1 MNKAVIYARYSSD
14 TQTEQSIEGQLRVCQ
29 QYAKANNILIVGT
42 YIDRAMTGTNDLRP
56 DFQRMIK
63 DSSKHQWDMV
73 LVYKLDRFSRDKY
86 ESTIHKHTLKE
97 NGVKL
102 VSAMENI
109 PDSPEGIILE
119 SLLEGMNQYYSAELS
134 QKVLRGMR
142 ESYLKGNY
150 TGGIL
155 LYGFNV
161 IDKKVVIDEQE
172 GPIVKEIF
180 AKFAQGYTVVEIAD
194 NLKSRG
200 IRTKKGEYLID
211 KKIYRML
218 GNTKYTGK
226 VRHGDTVYSNIYP
239 QLIDERTWQAVQKI
253 RNANKHL
260 PGQKKDIYEFILSG
274 KLICGDCKQKM
285 VGISG
290 TSHTGAR
297 HYYYTCLSRPRKRR
311 PCGLHSVGKQYLE
324 DTVIQTTWR
333 FLSVK
338 NTVKQIAETLY
349 QMHERDCRSN
359 FILKS
364 LENQRSAALKATQ
377 NLISAIEQG
386 FLTEQTKVRL
396 KELETQISQLDF
408 DIEQEKQRSYTYL
421 TPQMIEDFLNSV
433 ISGDIENMEIRK
445 VIVKVFIREIILY
458 NDKIVI
464 TYNFCNT
471 FNKHKIT
478 QTDIKAIEKQSKTAA
493 FSYPLGSNKL
503 SSPPPKIRQG
513 FALSYFWFEFGL
525 VRDSR
530 VEARA
535 RASGLRIEVQLQ
547 KAGAQTAPA
556 WWAVHRGAP
565 PKVRIPHLPPN
576 RVAFEPAALLF
587 LY

>member
-161 IDKKVVIDEQE
+161 IDKKVIIDEQE

-194 NLKSRG
+194 NLKTRG

-290 TSHTGAR
+290 TSHTGAK

-324 DTVIQTTWR
+324 DAVINTTWR
-333 FLSVK
+333 FLSDK
-338 NTVKQIAETLY
+338 ETVRKIAETLY
-349 QMHERDCRSN
+349 RMHEQTSRESS
-359 FILKS
+359 ILKS
-364 LENQRSAALKATQ
+364 LENQRSAVLKATQ

-396 KELETQISQLDF
+396 KELESQISQLDF

-421 TPQMIEDFLNSV
+421 TPQIIEDYLNSV
-433 ISGDIENMEIRK
+433 ICGDIENMEIRK
-445 VIVKVFIREIILY
+445 AIVKVFIREIILY

-464 TYNFCNT
+464 TYNFCDT

-478 QTDIKAIEKQSKTAA
+478 QPDIKAIEKQSETAA

-503 SSPPPKIRQG
+503 SSPAPKNGR
-513 FALSYFWFEFGL
+513 AKSPAVFW
-525 VRDSR
+525 RS
-530 VEARA
+530 A
-535 RASGLRIEVQLQ
+535 EVPQIS
-547 KAGAQTAPA
+547 AFIQTAPNRSLYKIRLRQA
-556 WWAVHRGAP
+556 DFHACR
-565 PKVRIPHLPPN
+565 VRQ
-576 RVAFEPAALLF
+576 RRRPARQESDRRF
-587 LY
+587 

>member
-155 LYGFNV
+155 LYGFSV

-194 NLKSRG
+194 NLKTRG

-290 TSHTGAR
+290 TSHTGAK

-324 DTVIQTTWR
+324 DIVIQTTWR
-333 FLSVK
+333 FLAEK
-338 NTVKQIAETLY
+338 NTAKQIAETLY

-359 FILKS
+359 SILKS

-386 FLTEQTKVRL
+386 FLTEQTKMRL

-408 DIEQEKQRSYTYL
+408 DIEQEKQRSYTCL

-433 ISGDIENMEIRK
+433 IRGDIENMEIRK
-445 VIVKVFIREIILY
+445 AIVKVFIREIILY

-464 TYNFCNT
+464 TYNFCDT
-471 FNKHKIT
+471 FSKHQIT
-478 QTDIKAIEKQSKTAA
+478 KTDIKAIEKQSETAA
-493 FSYPLGSNKL
+493 FSYSLGSNKL
-503 SSPPPKIRQG
+503 SSPAPNEYNPNPKPILVG
-513 FALSYFWFEFGL
+513 GAFGL
-525 VRDSR
+525 
-530 VEARA
+530 
-535 RASGLRIEVQLQ
+535 
-547 KAGAQTAPA
+547 
-556 WWAVHRGAP
+556 
-565 PKVRIPHLPPN
+565 
-576 RVAFEPAALLF
+576 FLF
-587 LY
+587 L

>member
-1 MNKAVIYARYSSD
+1 
-14 TQTEQSIEGQLRVCQ
+14 
-29 QYAKANNILIVGT
+29 
-42 YIDRAMTGTNDLRP
+42 
-56 DFQRMIK
+56 
-63 DSSKHQWDMV
+63 
-73 LVYKLDRFSRDKY
+73 
-86 ESTIHKHTLKE
+86 
-97 NGVKL
+97 
-102 VSAMENI
+102 MENI

-155 LYGFNV
+155 LYGFTV
-161 IDKKVVIDEQE
+161 IDKKVIIDEQE

-239 QLIDERTWQAVQKI
+239 QLIDERTWQAVQTI

-274 KLICGDCKQKM
+274 KLICGDRKQKM

-290 TSHTGAR
+290 TSHTGAK

-311 PCGLHSVGKQYLE
+311 PCELHSVGKQYLE
-324 DTVIQTTWR
+324 DIVIQTTWR
-333 FLSVK
+333 FLSEK

-359 FILKS
+359 LILKS
-364 LENQRSAALKATQ
+364 LENQRFAALKATQ
-377 NLISAIEQG
+377 NLISAIEQ
-386 FLTEQTKVRL
+386 
-396 KELETQISQLDF
+396 
-408 DIEQEKQRSYTYL
+408 EKQRSYTYL
-421 TPQMIEDFLNSV
+421 TPQIIEDFLNSV
-433 ISGDIENMEIRK
+433 ICGDIENMEIRK
-445 VIVKVFIREIILY
+445 AIVKVFIREVILY

-464 TYNFCNT
+464 TYNFCDT
-471 FNKHKIT
+471 FSKHTIT
-478 QTDIKAIEKQSKTAA
+478 QTDIKSIEKQSESAA

-503 SSPPPKIRQG
+503 SSPAPKNG
-513 FALSYFWFEFGL
+513 
-525 VRDSR
+525 
-530 VEARA
+530 RA
-535 RASGLRIEVQLQ
+535 FLPRRFLMQ
-547 KAGAQTAPA
+547 KISCSKS
-556 WWAVHRGAP
+556 W
-565 PKVRIPHLPPN
+565 IPTPG
-576 RVAFEPAALLF
+576 VSKKALLARDF
-587 LY
+587 RHHAA

>member
-1 MNKAVIYARYSSD
+1 
-14 TQTEQSIEGQLRVCQ
+14 
-29 QYAKANNILIVGT
+29 
-42 YIDRAMTGTNDLRP
+42 
-56 DFQRMIK
+56 MI
-63 DSSKHQWDMV
+63 
-73 LVYKLDRFSRDKY
+73 VYKLDRFSRDKY

-155 LYGFNV
+155 LYGFSV

-290 TSHTGAR
+290 TSHTGAK
-297 HYYYTCLSRPRKRR
+297 HYYYTCLSRPRKRH
-311 PCGLHSVGKQYLE
+311 PCGLHSIGKQYLE
-324 DTVIQTTWR
+324 DAVINTTWR
-333 FLSVK
+333 FLSDK
-338 NTVKQIAETLY
+338 ETVRKIAETLY
-349 QMHERDCRSN
+349 RMHEQTSRESS
-359 FILKS
+359 ILKS
-364 LENQRSAALKATQ
+364 LENQRSAVLKATQ

-396 KELETQISQLDF
+396 KELEAQISQLDF

-421 TPQMIEDFLNSV
+421 TPQIIEDFFNSV
-433 ISGDIENMEIRK
+433 ICGDIENMEIRK
-445 VIVKVFIREIILY
+445 AIVKVFIREIILY

-464 TYNFCNT
+464 TYNFCDT
-471 FNKHKIT
+471 FSKHTIT
-478 QTDIKAIEKQSKTAA
+478 QTDIKSIEKQSKTAA

-503 SSPPPKIRQG
+503 SSP
-513 FALSYFWFEFGL
+513 
-525 VRDSR
+525 
-530 VEARA
+530 
-535 RASGLRIEVQLQ
+535 
-547 KAGAQTAPA
+547 APA
-556 WWAVHRGAP
+556 KGGR
-565 PKVRIPHLPPN
+565 L
-576 RVAFEPAALLF
+576 
-587 LY
+587 

>member
-109 PDSPEGIILE
+109 PDRPEGIILE
-119 SLLEGMNQYYSAELS
+119 SLLEGMNQYFSAELS

-194 NLKSRG
+194 NLKTRG

-290 TSHTGAR
+290 TSHTGAK

-333 FLSVK
+333 FLSEK
-338 NTVKQIAETLY
+338 NTVKQIAETPY

-359 FILKS
+359 SILKS

-386 FLTEQTKVRL
+386 FLTEQTKMRL

-433 ISGDIENMEIRK
+433 IRGDIENMEIRK
-445 VIVKVFIREIILY
+445 AIVKVFIREIILY

-503 SSPPPKIRQG
+503 SSPPPLVNNTNSENGFVLFFAADFFGIIVERNYKSQPEQRADWANLRTIQVIIR
-513 FALSYFWFEFGL
+513 
-525 VRDSR
+525 
-530 VEARA
+530 
-535 RASGLRIEVQLQ
+535 
-547 KAGAQTAPA
+547 
-556 WWAVHRGAP
+556 
-565 PKVRIPHLPPN
+565 
-576 RVAFEPAALLF
+576 LF
-587 LY
+587 FKWIF

>member
-73 LVYKLDRFSRDKY
+73 IVYKLDRFSRDKY

-119 SLLEGMNQYYSAELS
+119 SLLEGMNQYFSAELS

-239 QLIDERTWQAVQKI
+239 QLIDEHTWQAVQTI

-290 TSHTGAR
+290 TSHTGAK

-311 PCGLHSVGKQYLE
+311 PCELHSVGKQYLE
-324 DTVIQTTWR
+324 DIVIQTTWR
-333 FLSVK
+333 FLSEK
-338 NTVKQIAETLY
+338 STVKQIAETLY

-359 FILKS
+359 SILKS

-386 FLTEQTKVRL
+386 FLTEQTKIRL

-421 TPQMIEDFLNSV
+421 TPQIIEDFLNSV
-433 ISGDIENMEIRK
+433 ICGDIENMEIRK
-445 VIVKVFIREIILY
+445 AIVKVFIREIILY

-464 TYNFCNT
+464 TYNFCDT
-471 FNKHKIT
+471 FSKHQIT
-478 QTDIKAIEKQSKTAA
+478 KTDIKAIEKQSETAA

-503 SSPPPKIRQG
+503 SSPAPYENNTNPKTEFVLFFVRK
-513 FALSYFWFEFGL
+513 FFEMRTRL
-525 VRDSR
+525 
-530 VEARA
+530 
-535 RASGLRIEVQLQ
+535 
-547 KAGAQTAPA
+547 K
-556 WWAVHRGAP
+556 
-565 PKVRIPHLPPN
+565 
-576 RVAFEPAALLF
+576 
-587 LY
+587 